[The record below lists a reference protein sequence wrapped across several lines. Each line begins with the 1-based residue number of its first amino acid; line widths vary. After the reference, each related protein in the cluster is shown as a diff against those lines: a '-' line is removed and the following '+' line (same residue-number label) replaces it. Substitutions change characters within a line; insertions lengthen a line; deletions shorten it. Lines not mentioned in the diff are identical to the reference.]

1 MSKSLDRLSL
11 LATFARIAE
20 RGSISAAAR
29 DLNLSQASASRQLAE
44 LERRLGASLIHRTTH
59 TLALTETGEDCL
71 AEARQLLDGWE
82 ALAERYVET
91 GAGLRGK
98 LRVVAPVALGQLHL
112 AEAALRFQ
120 RSHPDLTI
128 AWLLQD
134 GPIRFAEIGCDLWIK
149 IGRVPDESLVVR
161 PLGKVERLLVASPS
175 LLDGRKFD
183 VPADLGDLPCA
194 ALEPFEAGQI
204 SLFNREGERA
214 TVAARIALS
223 TNNIFAAL
231 KAARLGIGYAVM
243 PSWLVRPDL
252 ESGALV
258 DLLPTWRAASL
269 PINAAYLPLR
279 HQTRRLQLFLEHMAR
294 AVASLPAGEI
304 S

>member
-1 MSKSLDRLSL
+1 MSRGTDRLSL
-11 LATFARIAE
+11 LATFMRIAE

-59 TLALTETGEDCL
+59 SLALTETGEDCL

-82 ALAERYVET
+82 ALAERYLET
-91 GAGLRGK
+91 GASLRGR

-120 RSHPDLTI
+120 QSHPDLTI

-149 IGRVPDESLVVR
+149 VGRVPDERLVVR
-161 PLGKVERLLVASPS
+161 PLGRVERLLVASPS
-175 LLDGRKFD
+175 LTGNRKFEL
-183 VPADLGDLPCA
+183 PADLGDLPCA

-204 SLFNREGERA
+204 PLFNRKGETA
-214 TVAARIALS
+214 TLAAQVALS
-223 TNNIFAAL
+223 TNNIFAAQ
-231 KAARLGIGYAVM
+231 KAARLGIGYSVM
-243 PSWLVRPDL
+243 PLWLVCPDL

-269 PINAAYLPLR
+269 PINAAYLPSR
-279 HQTRRLQLFLEHMAR
+279 HQTRRLRLLLEEMAQ
-294 AVASLPAGEI
+294 AVASLPGIEGP
-304 S
+304 